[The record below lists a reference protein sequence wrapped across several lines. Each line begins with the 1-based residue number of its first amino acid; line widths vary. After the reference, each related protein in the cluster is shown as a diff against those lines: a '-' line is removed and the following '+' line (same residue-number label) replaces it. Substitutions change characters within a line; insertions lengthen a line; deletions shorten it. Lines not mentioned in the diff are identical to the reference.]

1 MTVLASNADLQMRY
15 PNEYKN
21 ILANLTRLGLD
32 AEQAIETS
40 LTDASSEVVTYA
52 QQGEIEHP
60 LLKRLTIDIALYRV
74 CSTASMNT
82 KDIRQRFEDA
92 QETLKRIANHSIKLS
107 DSATDDGSEGL
118 ASPQAKAQFFT
129 QKRLFTRG
137 TNI

>member
-1 MTVLASNADLQMRY
+1 MLLATESDLQARY
-15 PNEYKN
+15 PNEHKA
-21 ILANLTRLGLD
+21 IVGNLTRLGMD
-32 AEQAIETS
+32 ATQAIETS
-40 LTDASSEVVTYA
+40 LTDASFEVVTYA

-60 LLKRLTIDIALYRV
+60 LLKRLSIDIALYRV

-107 DSATDDGSEGL
+107 DSATGDDSEGSG
-118 ASPQAKAQFFT
+118 SPQAKAQFFT

-137 TNI
+137 TDI